1 MANFTSKLNLE
12 KPLGTENYDVGVFN
26 SNADKIDDFAA
37 AIDLSKVEKVEGKG
51 LSTEDYTTEEKNKVA
66 NLPLDTN
73 TQLLDIAN
81 DVDYL
86 KSRNAKVYGV
96 RRVLGAT
103 SPALERLADSVGK
116 VVGVP
121 IDDSVVTD
129 ELNVYPFNAI
139 KECIIDSNGWIWYKG
154 EVGYNS
160 VIGDHMVEFPVF
172 WYRIIQTAT
181 VRDEYISDM
190 PLPEFKVPQLF
201 MREDGTVIPKVYVA
215 KYKTSKVGGVG
226 LDVSRPLEHSEN
238 FRNLASFRTE
248 ATNKGSGWQQIDIW
262 YTFVLHLLYR
272 IKYANLNSQNILSNG
287 ITSVRYNAGDT
298 AQLAETSVNRIVV
311 LTTVAG
317 NFDVG
322 QTIAIGT
329 SLGSTNVANR
339 RQITAINAI
348 NGTQSELVFD
358 GSPVNVSVGNV
369 VWCGAQRTGQ
379 TAGLNSLTSRKSGIN
394 GRRSFKLFG
403 VEDAF
408 GNVYEWVDGLLINN
422 LVGHVCRNR
431 SQYASALNSNYK
443 PLGYINAGTDG
454 YLLEMGYDS
463 NNEDAQ
469 LPVQIGAGSTTGYA
483 DYYYQNIGLRGA
495 CFGGNSLAGAFAG
508 LFLWLLVNSPSS
520 AFWNVGGRLLFKPP
534 VH

>member
-26 SNADKIDDFAA
+26 SNADKIDTFAN
-37 AIDLSKVEKVEGKG
+37 SV
-51 LSTEDYTTEEKNKVA
+51 
-66 NLPLDTN
+66 DTQFN
-73 TQLLDIAN
+73 DIAN

-103 SPALERLADSVGK
+103 SPTLERLADSVGK
-116 VVGVP
+116 VVEVP

-129 ELNVYPFNAI
+129 ELNVYPWSAI
-139 KECIIDSNGWIWYKG
+139 KECIIDSDGRIWYKG

-172 WYRIIQTAT
+172 WYRIVQTAT

-201 MREDGTVIPKVYVA
+201 MREDGTVIPRIYVA

-226 LDVSRPLEHSEN
+226 PDVSRPLEHPEN
-238 FRNLASFRTE
+238 SRDLTSFRTG
-248 ATNKGSGWQQIDIW
+248 ATAKGSGWQQIDIW

-272 IKYANLNSQNILSNG
+272 VKYANLNSQNILSNG
-287 ITSVRYNAGDT
+287 ITSVRYNSGDT

-329 SLGSTNVANR
+329 LLGSTDVANR

-348 NGTQSELVFD
+348 NGTQSEIVFD
-358 GSPVNVSVGNV
+358 GSPVNISVGNI

-379 TAGLNSLTSRKSGIN
+379 TAGLNSLTSRQSGTN

-403 VEDAF
+403 IEDAF

-431 SQYASALNSNYK
+431 SQYASTLNSNYK
-443 PLGYINAGTDG
+443 PLGYINANTNG
-454 YLLEMGYDS
+454 YPLEMGYDS
-463 NNEDAQ
+463 NNEEAQ
-469 LPVQIGAGSTTGYA
+469 LPIQIGAGSTTGYA
-483 DYYYQNIGLRGA
+483 DNYQQATGLRGA
-495 CFGGNSLAGAFAG
+495 FFGGVANSGVGSGVFSWYL
-508 LFLWLLVNSPSS
+508 NSTPSN
-520 AFWNVGGRLLFKPP
+520 ANWFIGGHLLFKPP